1 VLWTLLLTSVNAG
14 RLGEDALGLIEEGG
28 VTELY
33 EAVSRVDED
42 FPEVMSPLDWDSSSL
57 KSLDLLV
64 WKLALER
71 RRNGL
76 KNGIL

>member
-1 VLWTLLLTSVNAG
+1 VPLTLLLTSVNAG

-33 EAVSRVDED
+33 EAVSSVEED
-42 FPEVMSPLDWDSSSL
+42 FPDVMSPLDWDSLSL
-57 KSLDLLV
+57 KSL
-64 WKLALER
+64 KLALER

>member
-1 VLWTLLLTSVNAG
+1 MPLTLLLTSVNAG

-28 VTELY
+28 VMELY
-33 EAVSRVDED
+33 EAVSRVEED
-42 FPEVMSPLDWDSSSL
+42 FPDVMSPLDGDSSLNSL
-57 KSLDLLV
+57 GLLV

-76 KNGIL
+76 KNGIS